1 MVFPLNHKYRRR
13 TKGTSLTG
21 GKGMGYVYAEIELTS
36 EKDLMSYQDG
46 NLPEDKIRRVTVRAL
61 VDSGAYNLVINE
73 EIKDQLNL
81 PVRGTQTIKLADETL
96 LEVEIVG
103 PVEVRFEDR
112 TTSVRAYVLPGLE
125 EILLGAIP
133 LEGLD
138 VIIDPLRERLLVNPP
153 ETTNSY
159 IRQVV
164 SLSI

>member
-1 MVFPLNHKYRRR
+1 MVFPLNHKYRQR

-36 EKDLMSYQDG
+36 EKDLLSYQDG
-46 NLPEDKIRRVTVRAL
+46 NLPEDKIKRVTVRAL

-153 ETTNSY
+153 ETTKSY

-164 SLSI
+164 

>member
-1 MVFPLNHKYRRR
+1 
-13 TKGTSLTG
+13 
-21 GKGMGYVYAEIELTS
+21 MGYVYAEIELTS
-36 EKDLMSYQDG
+36 EKDLLSHQDG
-46 NLPEDKIRRVTVRAL
+46 NLPEDKIKRITVRAL
-61 VDSGAYNLVINE
+61 ADSGAYNLVINE

>member
-1 MVFPLNHKYRRR
+1 
-13 TKGTSLTG
+13 
-21 GKGMGYVYAEIELTS
+21 MGYVYAEIELAS
-36 EKDLMSYQDG
+36 EKDLLSYQDG
-46 NLPEDKIRRVTVRAL
+46 NLPEDKIKRVTVRAL

-153 ETTNSY
+153 ETTKSY

-164 SLSI
+164 

>member
-1 MVFPLNHKYRRR
+1 
-13 TKGTSLTG
+13 
-21 GKGMGYVYAEIELTS
+21 MGYVYAEIELTS

>member
-1 MVFPLNHKYRRR
+1 
-13 TKGTSLTG
+13 
-21 GKGMGYVYAEIELTS
+21 MGYVYAEIELTS
-36 EKDLMSYQDG
+36 EKDLLSYQDG
-46 NLPEDKIRRVTVRAL
+46 NLPEDKIKRVTVRAL

-81 PVRGTQTIKLADETL
+81 PVRGTQTINLADETL

-153 ETTNSY
+153 ETTKSY

-164 SLSI
+164 

>member
-1 MVFPLNHKYRRR
+1 MVFPLNHKYRQH

-36 EKDLMSYQDG
+36 EKDLLSYQDG
-46 NLPEDKIRRVTVRAL
+46 NLPEDKIKRVTVRAL

-96 LEVEIVG
+96 LEGEIVG

-138 VIIDPLRERLLVNPP
+138 VIIDPLRGRLLVNPP
-153 ETTNSY
+153 ETTKSY

-164 SLSI
+164 